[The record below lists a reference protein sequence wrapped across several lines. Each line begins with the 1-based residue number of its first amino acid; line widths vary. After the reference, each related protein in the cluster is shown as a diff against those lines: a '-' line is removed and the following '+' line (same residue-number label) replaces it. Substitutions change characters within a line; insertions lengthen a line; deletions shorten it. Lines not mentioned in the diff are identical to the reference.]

1 LQAIR
6 AICSVSLILSFIL
19 SIPVTSAAQSG
30 RGRPKVATPESAPA
44 PPPAPVEIPASTSV
58 VGREQAANISRFVLK
73 NGMVVIISEQHA
85 APLAAVAAF
94 FRVTPGRTGSDDRRL
109 RQIVQQSVITGGTT
123 GRRPGQIFGD
133 VRSLGGTISNEV
145 SYSGGL
151 FLTVAPAEKIKETL
165 ALQSDMLQH
174 ASLAAEAVNRAAQL
188 VSMEDASRLG
198 DPPAH
203 AIERVMDIALPS
215 GPAETVREASQN
227 ATVDTVANGRD
238 QGAAANR
245 DQVARYYQQYYTP
258 SNLIVAIA
266 GDVSTFDALV
276 AVERL
281 YSEFGAQRPIET
293 AVAPAVDNTQSQ
305 KAGPITRAAAR
316 NAGGAPA
323 ASPALA
329 TPDKYSAAG
338 GSANG
343 TSTGQAQAGQG
354 AAGPAP
360 AGKLVYKEERGDLS
374 QTIVTLGYPVF
385 GPDAQDWPLMEVLAA
400 LLGQGRGSLLN
411 RRLLLSQGLVSG
423 VESRYAGL
431 ADAGLLSVR
440 IWAAPAAIDKAEAAL
455 FKEIDRL
462 RREPL
467 ASAELQRAKTLAE
480 KILIDRQDTY
490 AERAAGMAIAEASGP
505 GLSLIAGQ
513 QQRIRAVTAEDVQ
526 RAAAKYLSLAN
537 TYVYEYEP
545 YSAPA
550 RTFDSGSFA
559 QTAAAWAPGL
569 AQQIAVK
576 EAEPVTGPKP
586 AGTGKQA
593 AGSSRSGTPNSIQAW
608 DERATMESMQPLPIK
623 DFSILN
629 GPRVYVREDHTR
641 PKATIAILFEGGRV
655 VEDDTNTGITELML
669 RSILYGT
676 AHRTAE
682 QAAIQ
687 LDEFGAEVRLVAEP
701 DCYGFVLST
710 LSEHAGR
717 ALRILRDLMDEP
729 AFRDEDIEHAR
740 SEQIGAIRQAR
751 DDAAARSREL
761 LFQATFP
768 GSAYGLPPHGREE
781 TIAKLKSD
789 ALQAWYDRTV
799 KLQFP
804 LVVIVGDT
812 AGSAL
817 ASEGISEGFKR
828 RETSPSLQ
836 VKVPRPQAGTE
847 KSEQRRWGQTAV
859 SLGSAGPKGDSADLP
874 AVDLIEAIMSGPGGR
889 LRSELTY
896 KQGFA
901 LEPRMTI
908 EAMLAGGLLGF
919 YAETSPPAEARIRS
933 ALAAEIARMASG
945 TVTADELAQARAT
958 AACGQTARLQSQQER
973 ALEYARAIFFKRAPA
988 EIDSYP
994 EALSKITAE
1003 DVKRAAQTYLKPA
1016 GFNTAIL
1023 RGNQSAGTE
1032 PHPK

>member
-1 LQAIR
+1 LQATR

-30 RGRPKVATPESAPA
+30 RGRPKVSTPESAPA
-44 PPPAPVEIPASTSV
+44 PPPAPVEVPASTSV

-94 FRVTPGRTGSDDRRL
+94 FRATPGRTGSDDRRL
-109 RQIVQQSVITGGTT
+109 RRIVQQSVIAGGTT

-133 VRSLGGTISNEV
+133 VRSLGGAISNEV
-145 SYSGGL
+145 SYSGDL
-151 FLTVAPAEKIKETL
+151 FLTVAPAEKIKEAL

-174 ASLAAEAVNRAAQL
+174 ASLPGEAVNRAAQL

-203 AIERVMDIALPS
+203 AIQRVIDIALPS
-215 GPAETVREASQN
+215 GPAETVREASAS
-227 ATVDTVANGRD
+227 ATVDAAANGRD
-238 QGAAANR
+238 PGAVTP

-281 YSEFGAQRPIET
+281 YSEFGAQRAVET
-293 AVAPAVDNTQSQ
+293 AAAPAVANTQSQ
-305 KAGPITRAAAR
+305 KAGPVTTAAAR
-316 NAGGAPA
+316 TATGTPA

-329 TPDKYSAAG
+329 TPDKISPAG

-343 TSTGQAQAGQG
+343 TSTVQAQAGQSG
-354 AAGPAP
+354 PGPAL
-360 AGKLVYKEERGDLS
+360 AGKLVYREERGDLT

-385 GPDAQDWPLMEVLAA
+385 GSDAQDWPVMEVLAA
-400 LLGQGRGSLLN
+400 LIGQGRGSLLS

-423 VESRYAGL
+423 VESQYAGL
-431 ADAGLLSVR
+431 AAAGLLSIR
-440 IWAAPAAIDKAEAAL
+440 ICAAPAGIDKAEAAL

-467 ASAELQRAKTLAE
+467 AATELQRAKILAE
-480 KILIDRQDTY
+480 KILMDNQDTY
-490 AERAAGMAIAEASGP
+490 AQRAAGMATAEASSP

-537 TYVYEYEP
+537 TCVYEYEP

-576 EAEPVTGPKP
+576 DAEPVTGSKP

-593 AGSSRSGTPNSIQAW
+593 AGSSRPGAAKSMQAW

-629 GPRVYVREDHTR
+629 GPRVYVREDHTQ

-669 RSILYGT
+669 RSMLYGT
-676 AHRTAE
+676 AHRTPE

-687 LDEFGAEVRLVAEP
+687 LDEFGAEVRLVVEP

-751 DDAAARSREL
+751 DDAAERSREL

-789 ALQAWYDRTV
+789 EVQAWYNKTV
-799 KLQFP
+799 KMQFP

-828 RETSPSLQ
+828 RDTTPSLQ
-836 VKVPRPQAGTE
+836 VKVPRPQAGSE
-847 KSEQRRWGQTAV
+847 KSEQRRWGQTAL

-889 LRSELTY
+889 LRAELTY
-896 KQGFA
+896 KQGIA
-901 LEPRMTI
+901 LEPRMTVQ
-908 EAMLAGGLLGF
+908 AMLAGGVLYF
-919 YAETSPPAEARIRS
+919 YAETSPQAEARIRS

-945 TVTADELAQARAT
+945 TVTPDELAQARAT
-958 AACGQTARLQSQQER
+958 AASNQTARLQSQQER
-973 ALEYARAIFFKRAPA
+973 ALEYARAIFFKRAPS

-994 EALSKITAE
+994 ETLSKVTAE
-1003 DVKRAAQTYLKPA
+1003 DVKRAAQTYLKAA
-1016 GFNTAIL
+1016 GFNAAIL

-1032 PHPK
+1032 PQPK

>member
-1 LQAIR
+1 MP
-6 AICSVSLILSFIL
+6 SSEST
-19 SIPVTSAAQSG
+19 PAA
-30 RGRPKVATPESAPA
+30 A
-44 PPPAPVEIPASTSV
+44 PPAPVEVPASTSV

-85 APLAAVAAF
+85 SPLAAVAAF
-94 FRVTPGRTGSDDRRL
+94 FRATPGRMGSDDRRL
-109 RQIVQQSVITGGTT
+109 RQIVQQSVIAGGTT

-133 VRSLGGTISNEV
+133 VRSLGGTITNEV
-145 SYSGGL
+145 SYSGDL

-188 VSMEDASRLG
+188 VSMEDAGRLG

-203 AIERVMDIALPS
+203 AIERVIDIALPS
-215 GPAETVREASQN
+215 GPAETVRDASQS
-227 ATVDTVANGRD
+227 ATVDTAANGHD
-238 QGAAANR
+238 QGAVNR
-245 DQVARYYQQYYTP
+245 DHVARYYQQYYTP

-293 AVAPAVDNTQSQ
+293 AVAPAVENTQSQ

-343 TSTGQAQAGQG
+343 ASTGQAQAGQSG
-354 AAGPAP
+354 PGPAP

-385 GPDAQDWPLMEVLAA
+385 GSDAQDWPVMEVLAA
-400 LLGQGRGSLLN
+400 LIGQGRGSLLN
-411 RRLLLSQGLVSG
+411 RRLLLSQGLVSR
-423 VESRYAGL
+423 VESQYAGL
-431 ADAGLLSVR
+431 AGAGLLSVR
-440 IWAAPAAIDKAEAAL
+440 IWTAPAAIDKAEAAL

-467 ASAELQRAKTLAE
+467 ASSELQRAKTLAE
-480 KILIDRQDTY
+480 KVLIDKQDTY
-490 AERAAGMAIAEASGP
+490 AERAAEMAIAEASGP

-513 QQRIRAVTAEDVQ
+513 QHRIRAVTAEDVQ

-537 TYVYEYEP
+537 TCVYEYEP

-550 RTFDSGSFA
+550 RTFDSVSFA

-586 AGTGKQA
+586 AGTGKQP
-593 AGSSRSGTPNSIQAW
+593 AGSSRAGAANSVQAW

-669 RSILYGT
+669 RSMLYGT
-676 AHRTAE
+676 AHRTPE

-828 RETSPSLQ
+828 RETSPSLK
-836 VKVPRPQAGTE
+836 VKVPRPEAGSE

-859 SLGSAGPKGDSADLP
+859 ALESAGPKGDSADLP

-889 LRSELTY
+889 LRTELTY
-896 KQGFA
+896 KQGLA

-933 ALAAEIARMASG
+933 ALAAEIGRMATG

-958 AACGQTARLQSQQER
+958 AAGNQMARLQSQQER
-973 ALEYARAIFFKRAPA
+973 ALEYARAIFFKRAPS

-994 EALSKITAE
+994 ETLSKITAE
-1003 DVKRAAQTYLKPA
+1003 DVKRAAQTYL
-1016 GFNTAIL
+1016 
-1023 RGNQSAGTE
+1023 
-1032 PHPK
+1032 